1 MNRGGSRGKLQS
13 AAGMGGQVLVQR
25 VELGDII
32 SKQADLRGYVLYSM
46 LGCGASFSQ
55 GLKP

>member
-1 MNRGGSRGKLQS
+1 MNRGGLRGKLQS

-32 SKQADLRGYVLYSM
+32 SKQADLRGYV
-46 LGCGASFSQ
+46 
-55 GLKP
+55 